1 MRVLSAGVL
10 CTLRVLSKSPRQVV
24 LSQFLKMDN
33 KSCHSQEEKH
43 SNIILNKDADGSN
56 QPVYTCLNG
65 SNCAQTPDDKRT
77 LTFQGMFSARFL
89 HVRGLQ

>member
-1 MRVLSAGVL
+1 
-10 CTLRVLSKSPRQVV
+10 
-24 LSQFLKMDN
+24 MDN

-56 QPVYTCLNG
+56 QPVYTSLNG

-77 LTFQGMFSARFL
+77 FDISRNVLCSFL
-89 HVRGLQ
+89 ACAGFAINVSC